1 MDCCKTENEEGC
13 CKDLKNKGGMNMDKR
28 ITLWIVIGVL
38 FIVALF
44 LSFNAGL
51 GAETVQA
58 AGSVAQSAA
67 SYGGMVGG
75 C

>member
-1 MDCCKTENEEGC
+1 
-13 CKDLKNKGGMNMDKR
+13 MDKR

>member
-1 MDCCKTENEEGC
+1 
-13 CKDLKNKGGMNMDKR
+13 MDKR
-28 ITLWIVIGVL
+28 ITLWIAIGVL

-58 AGSVAQSAA
+58 ASSASSA